1 MKNVAIYVRVS
12 TNKQDQLN
20 SLETQREFFDKYCEM
35 NNYNLVK
42 VYADEGISGTKMK
55 NRKALLKLLE
65 DSKKGIFDTILL
77 KDISRLA
84 RNTVDFL
91 TMVRKLKSNGISVL
105 FVNYNMN
112 TEEVSEFMLTVMAGI
127 AQEESANISKRVK
140 FSKELNKAKGKV
152 PNMVYGYDK
161 IPNELFTLAINEKE
175 SEVVRRIY
183 DMYVNGGYGANK
195 IMLTLNKEGLKTKR
209 GKKWS
214 QEGISRILKNELYTG
229 KVINGKET
237 VKDFLTGERETMDES
252 DWYVHHNEDLRI
264 IDDKTYYKAQEI
276 LQSRYDAFK
285 IDGKRTSNKYPFSKM
300 IKCKHCG
307 YSFRRNEKTYTN
319 TYVWWS
325 CSGRNANGKDSCPNK
340 TKIYEEELVD
350 IIKEE
355 VCGILKDK
363 EQYKKQLI
371 SKLKAHYKN
380 KLISIGNIEELQL
393 EVEELEKQKKKEM
406 DMYRM
411 DLVSLEE
418 LQEILIPI
426 TSKLEELN
434 RKIALVT
441 IDMPTQED
449 ITIQVNSLVNDMDS
463 LIGVEKWNNEMV
475 RSVIDRIEVNKD
487 DEIAIHIK
495 PLY

>member
-12 TNKQDQLN
+12 TNKEDQLN
-20 SLETQREFFDKYCEM
+20 SLETQKDFFNRYCEM
-35 NNYNLVK
+35 NNYSLVK

-65 DSKKGIFDTILL
+65 DSTKGIFDTVLL

-91 TMVRKLKSNGISVL
+91 TIVRKLKSNGITIL

-112 TEEVSEFMLTVMAGI
+112 TEEVSEFMLRVMAGI

-161 IPNELFTLAINEKE
+161 IPNEIFTLAINEKE

-183 DMYVNGGYGANK
+183 DMYVNDGYGANK

-214 QEGISRILKNELYTG
+214 QEGISRILKNEIYIG
-229 KVINGKET
+229 RVINGKET

-252 DWYVHHNEDLRI
+252 NWYIHHNEDLRI

-276 LQSRYDAFK
+276 LQGRYDAFK
-285 IDGKRTSNKYPFSKM
+285 IHGKRTSNKYPFSKM
-300 IKCKHCG
+300 IKCKCCG
-307 YSFRRNEKTYTN
+307 YSFRRNEKTYKN

-325 CSGRNANGKDSCPNK
+325 CSGRNANGKDSCPNT
-340 TKIYEEELVD
+340 TKVYEDELID

-355 VCGILKDK
+355 VCSVLKDK
-363 EQYKKQLI
+363 EQYKKQI
-371 SKLKAHYKN
+371 ITKLKAHYKN
-380 KLISIGNIEELQL
+380 KLKSMGSIEEIQL

-418 LQEILIPI
+418 LQATLNPI
-426 TSKLEELN
+426 TSRLEDLN
-434 RKIALVT
+434 RKIALAT

-449 ITIQVNSLVNDMDS
+449 ITIQVNSLVEDMDR
-463 LIGVEKWNNEMV
+463 LINVEKWNNEMV
-475 RSVIDRIEVNKD
+475 RIVIEKIEV
-487 DEIAIHIK
+487 DEGDKIAIHIK